1 MARRERSALERSHH
15 SHDTTERMD
24 GGRWATEVIPEPM
37 ITTSIRLPQRL
48 MADVRTE
55 ADRRGIKPSAL
66 IRRIVEGELAADL
79 PQQPDLEL
87 RVGALEEAVRRLSG

>member
-1 MARRERSALERSHH
+1 MTRRERSVLERNYH
-15 SHDTTERMD
+15 SHDTTERMN

-55 ADRRGIKPSAL
+55 ADRRGIKPSTL
-66 IRRIVEGELAADL
+66 IRRIVEGELAGRL
-79 PQQPDLEL
+79 SRQPDLEL
-87 RVGALEEAVRRLSG
+87 RVGALEEAVRRLSR